1 MCTVGAVLLWSAA
14 RWVAVFGGM
23 APVRRDGVP
32 HSPSSAPFPATGEGT
47 GGDGMEP
54 PITP

>member
-1 MCTVGAVLLWSAA
+1 MGGGI
-14 RWVAVFGGM
+14 GGM

-32 HSPSSAPFPATGEGT
+32 HSPSSAPFLATGEGT